1 MASSSKLHPE
11 PLKSTGPD
19 GSHRHAPTNVIW
31 QWTLTPEAVASCFA
45 QDVFDMEESGIPE
58 VDFFWLGRIP
68 CRSVK
73 LVGLVV
79 GVQAYEKR
87 VVYYLDDGT
96 AVIECHHR
104 PPAPNQSKDDKTK
117 ELPLLK
123 PLAHVGCSVVMIG
136 RISGWHETR
145 RILVDSI
152 GQFHTIAKHFEPKL
166 S

>member
-1 MASSSKLHPE
+1 M
-11 PLKSTGPD
+11 
-19 GSHRHAPTNVIW
+19 RN
-31 QWTLTPEAVASCFA
+31 ASCIIVNISWHFG
-45 QDVFDMEESGIPE
+45 FRCSCIY
-58 VDFFWLGRIP
+58 I
-68 CRSVK
+68 SV
-73 LVGLVV
+73 
-79 GVQAYEKR
+79 
-87 VVYYLDDGT
+87 DDGT